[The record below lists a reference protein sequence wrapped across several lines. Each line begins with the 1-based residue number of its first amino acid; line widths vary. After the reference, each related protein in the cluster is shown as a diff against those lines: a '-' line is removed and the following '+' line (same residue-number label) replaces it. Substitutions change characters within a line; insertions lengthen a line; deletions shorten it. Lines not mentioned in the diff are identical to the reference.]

1 MRTLVLLA
9 AFTLLVPWP
18 SAAQRPVDSRTTAD
32 AMEAMV
38 RADYTKAAT
47 LLKPLVDNWTGEVS
61 EAAAF
66 FLAALY
72 ENGLGVPQDLP
83 RACALYLRIEDGQG
97 PFARLAGPLAR
108 SHMEQLGPDRVHECV
123 TLASVGVNHGFA
135 PARFVLDA
143 EYSVIVDLSSK
154 DQALVATVAEQ
165 GMEKR
170 SPLQAPIG
178 SGYIFLPIEHTAL
191 EWPRGS
197 ASKRHFIEV
206 AAWVPTPD
214 SRWQLAWSLSEIA
227 GLDVVPV
234 AEGTLTTITGD
245 EPPSGVS
252 LALRDLVA
260 LEVGESGAV
269 EFAILDG
276 ADPTRERVPDVAER
290 RESES
295 ELRKRRA
302 ADEKVNWKRRRDPG
316 PCPVVRLHRCPMR
329 AETCGSRGGR
339 RNAPSRL
346 RSAPIGSP
354 GEQAASAGPLE
365 LASLPPGID
374 VVVNVFDRAQ
384 RDWSACSASRLIEEG
399 SARKCGER

>member
-38 RADYTKAAT
+38 RADYTRAAT
-47 LLKPLVDNWTGEVS
+47 LLKPLVDNWTGDVS

-108 SHMEQLGPDRVHECV
+108 AHMEQLGPERVHECV
-123 TLASVGVNHGFA
+123 TLVTVGVNHGFA

-143 EYSVIVDLSSK
+143 EHSVVVDLSSK
-154 DQALVATVAEQ
+154 DQALVATVADQ
-165 GMEKR
+165 GMEKQ

-260 LEVGESGAV
+260 LEVGDSGAV

-276 ADPTRERVPDVAER
+276 PDPTRERVPAVAER
-290 RESES
+290 REAESES
-295 ELRKRRA
+295 RKRRA

-316 PCPVVRLHRCPMR
+316 PCPVVRLHRCPIL
-329 AETCGSRGGR
+329 R
-339 RNAPSRL
+339 R
-346 RSAPIGSP
+346 
-354 GEQAASAGPLE
+354 
-365 LASLPPGID
+365 LPVAFG
-374 VVVNVFDRAQ
+374 VV
-384 RDWSACSASRLIEEG
+384 G
-399 SARKCGER
+399 